1 MTSVRGRVSAR
12 VRGRLA
18 SCIRWDALAV
28 LAADRPPRGGGVGTW
43 SAFAVLGVA
52 TLTALGLA
60 AAGIDSVVPAT
71 ARNAQAASTEVAA
84 EGLPAAAPSS
94 VPAGAATHL
103 TVSRTYGQ
111 ESRVF
116 SPGRTPG
123 QDGPVLSPFRTPGEL
138 GLLFV
143 LPEAPGRA
151 GMVFPVPESPLRD
164 APVVARP
171 ETPSRAGL
179 IFALPETPSR
189 AAPVAAQ
196 PEPLP
201 RVRQTFALPEVPPR
215 EDQRAL
221 ARVRAEA
228 PAPEPPAQRAK
239 VAWREARALSDQP
252 VAVVARPA
260 TPVAIPEPP
269 AREAAPV
276 EPVPK
281 PDVMART
288 GSADAPPPVV
298 YKPRVTAA
306 ATPPAAGARR
316 EGRALPTVAAV
327 TARFD
332 LAGYDL
338 SAVRNAVAPVPRVY
352 LQALPHG
359 LSELT
364 SVAAKKRLFVQAI
377 LPIILKV
384 NEEIAAARWRVQRLG
399 SRLMW
404 ADSVA
409 PADRQW
415 LERMAE
421 RYGTEP
427 FDIPSLL
434 VRMDVV
440 PPSLGL
446 AQAALESG
454 WGTSRFVREGNA
466 LFGQYTYKSV
476 MGMMPERRDEDRRH
490 RVRRHDTLLA
500 SVQSYVH
507 NLNTHV
513 AYEDFRERRARLRSA
528 GRLIGGYDLAGQ
540 LEAYS
545 ERRAAYIEDIRRV
558 IRQNGLSDFD
568 RAWLNDRQWT
578 AAIRPS
584 SEEPI

>member
-1 MTSVRGRVSAR
+1 MGVVTSAEGRASAR
-12 VRGRLA
+12 VRGRFA

-28 LAADRPPRGGGVGTW
+28 PAADHPPRSGGAGTW

-71 ARNAQAASTEVAA
+71 ARNVQAASTEVAA

-111 ESRVF
+111 DSRAF

-123 QDGPVLSPFRTPGEL
+123 QDGPVFSPFRTPGEQ

-164 APVVARP
+164 APVVAQP
-171 ETPSRAGL
+171 EPPSRAGL
-179 IFALPETPSR
+179 IFALPETPPR
-189 AAPVAAQ
+189 DAPVAAQ

-221 ARVRAEA
+221 ARVQAEA

-239 VAWREARALSDQP
+239 AAWREARALSDQP

-260 TPVAIPEPP
+260 TPVATPEPP

-281 PDVMART
+281 PDVMARV

-306 ATPPAAGARR
+306 A
-316 EGRALPTVAAV
+316 ALTVAAM

-364 SVAAKKRLFVQAI
+364 SVAAKKRLFVQAV

-399 SRLMW
+399 NRLTW

-440 PPSLGL
+440 PPSLAL
-446 AQAALESG
+446 AQAAEESG

-476 MGMMPERRDEDRRH
+476 AGMVPERRDEDRRH

-500 SVQSYVH
+500 AVQSYVH
-507 NLNTHV
+507 NLNTHRT
-513 AYEDFRERRARLRSA
+513 YEDFRERRAHLRSA

-540 LEAYS
+540 LQGYS
-545 ERRAAYIEDIRRV
+545 ERRAAYVDTIRRI
-558 IRQNGLSDFD
+558 IRQNRLGDFD
-568 RAWLNDRQWT
+568 RAWLNNRQWT